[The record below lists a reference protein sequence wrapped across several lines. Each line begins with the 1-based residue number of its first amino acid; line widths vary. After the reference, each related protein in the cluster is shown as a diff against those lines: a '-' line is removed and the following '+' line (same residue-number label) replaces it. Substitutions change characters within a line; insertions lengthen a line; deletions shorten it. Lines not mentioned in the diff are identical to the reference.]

1 MAVALGVPSPDRVIS
16 EAREVGYSRM
26 LLNSL
31 PSLSEALGLYCSLG
45 FREIPRYESNPDPHA
60 LLMALDLK
68 TEKVAR

>member
-1 MAVALGVPSPDRVIS
+1 
-16 EAREVGYSRM
+16 M